1 MIPTFTK
8 LQSYKLNI
16 ENKSYFN
23 LTTEYLELQKIFLS
37 ENIFD
42 YLILIFDLILYPIWI
57 IFTGMSYMDIFTLM
71 KCFQLWKD
79 LLRFQELH
87 TEIWYWK
94 FMVQLVGGPWISTND
109 SDYHL
114 YVYADAM
121 TRFIEVSQKTD

>member
-57 IFTGMSYMDIFTLM
+57 IFTGMTYMDIFTLM
-71 KCFQLWKD
+71 KCFHLWKD